1 MTKGYRISASTGI
14 HKGDR
19 DYQQDQVTL
28 LSHARVNGCVLAVV
42 ADGMGGRSGG
52 RKASDQVMLTARQ
65 LFERFDPVNDDPAK
79 LLLQIVQEAH
89 MVIRLTAISSEQEPH
104 STIAAFLILPS
115 GECRWA
121 HAGDSRIYHFN
132 QGNMLKRTRDHSYV
146 QALVDRG
153 EITEEEANRHPKSN
167 ILLGC
172 LGTERD
178 PPTSTH
184 LISRLRPGD
193 VFMACSDGL
202 WHYFTDA
209 ELGASLAA
217 LVPREATEF
226 LIEKARNRARGG
238 GDNLCLVVVKLES
251 LEPATTTPAELPT
264 LPGTL

>member
-1 MTKGYRISASTGI
+1 MTNGYRITASTGI

-19 DYQQDQVTL
+19 DYQQDQVAL
-28 LSHARVNGCVLAVV
+28 LSHARVNGCILGVV

-52 RKASDQVMLTARQ
+52 RKASDQVMLTSRQ
-65 LFERFDPVNDDPAK
+65 LFERFDPLMDNGAT
-79 LLLQIVQEAH
+79 LLKQIVQEAH

-104 STIAAFLILPS
+104 STIAAFLIMPS
-115 GECRWA
+115 GECHWA

-132 QGNMLKRTRDHSYV
+132 AGKMQRRTQDHSYV

-178 PPTSTH
+178 PPTGLH
-184 LISRLRPGD
+184 RVPALHPGD

-202 WHYFTDA
+202 WHYFQEN
-209 ELGASLAA
+209 ELGAVLAA
-217 LVPREATEF
+217 LPPREATEF
-226 LIEKARNRARGG
+226 LIEKARVRAKGG
-238 GDNLCLVVVKLES
+238 GDNLSLVVVKLES
-251 LEPATTTPAELPT
+251 LSPSAAVPEAPT